1 MLTEIKKINKNSL
14 EQAKKLLESDQLVVF
29 PTETVYGLGANAFSD
44 EAIKKIYEV
53 KGRPSNNP
61 LIVHVHSDYDID
73 KLVYRDYDYVFKLAD
88 KFLPGPLTMVYRSKG
103 VVSPL
108 ICGLG
113 TLAIRIPEHKGCQEF
128 LKYVNMPIP
137 APSANISK
145 HVSPTTAEHCLADL
159 NGRVELILQGGK
171 SDGGI
176 ESTVVDCTG
185 EFPVILRK
193 GLVTKE
199 MIESVCGRCEY
210 AQYVEGQQVSSPGV
224 MYAHYMPNC
233 KTALFKIDEIEQAKS
248 LYMSYIKSSKKP
260 YIMCDFNIK
269 SVLGNGYN
277 FLELG
282 SNSTECASNLY
293 ERLRDGEKVAD
304 IIIAFELT
312 YKDEIA
318 QSVMNRLI
326 KACGK
331 GLYT

>member
-1 MLTEIKKINKNSL
+1 MLTEIKEINEKSL
-14 EQAKKLLESDQLVVF
+14 RQAKALLQADELVVF

-44 EAIKKIYEV
+44 KAIKKIYEV

-61 LIVHVHSDYDID
+61 LIVHVHSEYDID
-73 KLVYRDYDYVFKLAD
+73 KLVYRDHDYTYKLAE

-128 LKYVNMPIP
+128 LKYVDMPIP

-159 NGRVELILQGGK
+159 DGKVSLILQGGK

-176 ESTVVDCTG
+176 ESTVLDCTG
-185 EFPVILRK
+185 EVPIILRK
-193 GLVTKE
+193 GLITKE
-199 MIESVCGRCEY
+199 MIENVCGKCEY
-210 AQYVEGQQVSSPGV
+210 AKFVEGQQVSSPGV

-233 KTALFKIDEIEQAKS
+233 QTALFNENEIDKAKN
-248 LYMSYIKSSKKP
+248 LYLEFVKNGKKP
-260 YIMCDFNIK
+260 YFMCDNELKQKIGEEFNY
-269 SVLGNGYN
+269 LD
-277 FLELG
+277 LG

-293 ERLRDGEKVAD
+293 EKLREGERVAD

-312 YKDEIA
+312 YKDEIS
-318 QSVMNRLI
+318 QSVMNRLV